1 MKLPSR
7 RKFLHLAAGLA
18 ALPAVS
24 RIAWAQAYPTR
35 PVRCIVGYPP
45 GGGTDIFVR
54 LVGPPLSERLGQPFI
69 IENRGGAASNIATEA
84 VVRAPA
90 DGYTLLGTDAA
101 AAINATLYDNLN
113 FNFVRDIAVVGVNE
127 GPLLVTVHPSVP
139 AKTIPE
145 FIAYANANPGK
156 VSMASAGSGN
166 PTHLAG
172 ELFKVMTKVDM
183 THVPYRG
190 GGPAASDLL
199 GGQVQVYFGSFSLVI
214 EHIRAGKLRVLAV
227 TTPTRFASLPDIPT
241 VGEFVPEY
249 VTSQWFAMGLR
260 KNTPAEIIGRI
271 NKEVNAVLTDA
282 KIQARLADLGTTM
295 RRGSLAELGTFIIE
309 ETEKWAK
316 VVKLSGARP
325 D

>member
-113 FNFVRDIAVVGVNE
+113 FNFVRDIAPV
-127 GPLLVTVHPSVP
+127 LVTVHPSVP

-145 FIAYANANPGK
+145 FIAYAKANPGK
-156 VSMASAGSGN
+156 VSMASAGNGN

-172 ELFKVMTKVDM
+172 ELFKVMTNVDM

-190 GGPAASDLL
+190 GGPAVSDLL

-271 NKEVNAVLTDA
+271 NKELDAVLTDA

-295 RRGSLAELGTFIIE
+295 RRGSLADLGTFIVE